1 MTDPRRIAKLNNNE
15 FNPNGPVIY
24 WMSRD
29 QRVKDNWA
37 LIYASELCKKYN
49 LPLAVV
55 FSLNSKFL
63 DATIRQYDFMIKGLI
78 EVEEELD
85 KLNISFFLLEGT
97 PEDTIKKFVKSRDV
111 SAVVTDFSPVK
122 IGRIWRENLAK
133 TIEVPLYE
141 VDAHNIV
148 PCTYVSNKQ
157 EFGAY
162 TIRPKIKKVLDEF
175 LVDIPH
181 LNSSYHTIKKEKIN
195 WNNVFNKLNIN
206 FEVKPVDWVTPGYN
220 SGMKILNN
228 FIKEKLPNYNEKR
241 NDPNEEAQSNLSPY
255 IHFGQI
261 SAQRIA
267 LEVKKHKPNNDTES
281 YLEELI
287 VRRELADNF
296 CYFNNNYDNSD
307 GFPDWVKKNF
317 NEHRK
322 DPREYI
328 YTKHQLESAKTHDPL
343 WNAAQIQMAK
353 TGKMHG
359 YLRMYWAK
367 KILEWTENE
376 DEAMKIA
383 IYLNDKYELDGRDPN
398 GYAGIAWSIGGV
410 HDRAWFPRPIFGKI
424 RYMSYNGAK
433 TKFNVEKYID
443 TINNL
448 K

>member
-15 FNPNGPVIY
+15 FNPTGPVIY

-37 LIYASELCKKYN
+37 LIYASELCKKYK

-55 FSLNSKFL
+55 FSINSKFL

-97 PEDTIKKFVKSRDV
+97 PEDTIKKFVKSHDV

-133 TIEVPLYE
+133 SIEIPLYE

-162 TIRPKIKKVLDEF
+162 TIRPKIKKLLDEF
-175 LVDIPH
+175 LVDIPDLH
-181 LNSSYHTIKKEKIN
+181 ASYHTIKKEKIN

-220 SGMKILNN
+220 SGMKLLHN

-241 NDPNEEAQSNLSPY
+241 NDPNEDAQSNLSPY
-255 IHFGQI
+255 LHFGQI

-267 LEVKKHKPNNDTES
+267 LEVKNHKPNIDTES

-317 NEHRK
+317 SEHRK

-343 WNAAQIQMAK
+343 WNAAQIQMVK

-424 RYMSYNGAK
+424 RYMSFNGAK
-433 TKFNVEKYID
+433 TKFNVEKYIE